1 MKLCVTSGIIRQYS
15 DGTPVPFDEALSFL
29 KRAGFDEIDL
39 DITTPLMLREDW
51 EANFHSMVDQ
61 AVTAGIRIRYAHLPF
76 DYPNKNSAYNWDDF
90 YTASCRAISMAAA
103 AGVDCAA
110 IHPRAFMTRD
120 YDAAAEH
127 EAAFRFL
134 MPYRDYAKQAG
145 LILALENS
153 RGPGK
158 SALPET
164 KRYLT
169 EVDDLIQLAD
179 ELDIG
184 ICWDTGH
191 ANISAQAQKESLL
204 KIGKRLKMVHIND
217 NWADDDIHTAPFLG
231 SICWREVIEGL
242 KAVGY
247 SGSLNLEVSC
257 NRLPEALRIIYA
269 EYMASSARVL
279 IDMMKA

>member
-1 MKLCVTSGIIRQYS
+1 MKLCVTSGIIRKYD

-39 DITTPLMLREDW
+39 DITTPMMLREDW
-51 EANFHSMVDQ
+51 ESNCHSMIDKS
-61 AVTAGIRIRYAHLPF
+61 ASLGIRIRYAHLPF
-76 DYPNKNSAYNWDDF
+76 DYPGNKSEYNWNDF
-90 YTASCRAISMAAA
+90 YTASCRAISLAVA

-134 MPYRDYAKQAG
+134 TPYRDYAKQAG
-145 LILALENS
+145 LTLALENS
-153 RGPGK
+153 RGPGR
-158 SALPET
+158 SAPPEI

-217 NWADDDIHTAPFLG
+217 NWAEDDIHTAPFLG
-231 SICWREVIEGL
+231 NICWGEVMEGL

-257 NRLPEALRIIYA
+257 NRLPNALRPIYA

-279 IDMMKA
+279 IDMMA